1 MRYTTVID
9 VSEMPEVYRS
19 VNARLLY
26 LHMALKSG
34 WHDDDRD
41 KLRTSLRQ
49 LASDCG
55 LTLSATR
62 HAVAVLT
69 KAKLLARDEGGTW
82 HVRKWHLDA
91 PPSPR
96 PRKQQAAAAAAAGDI
111 GKQLDKQLSEY
122 QTAVMQAVRASTGE
136 ELKAWLAELEDGR
149 SLRHHG
155 AYLKPNQNNVEWLR
169 SVIAKM
175 N

>member
-41 KLRTSLRQ
+41 RLRVSLRQ

-69 KAKLLARDEGGTW
+69 KAKLLARDAGGTW

-111 GKQLDKQLSEY
+111 GKQAEKQMSEY
-122 QTAVMQAVRASTGE
+122 QAKVMKAVRESTKE
-136 ELKAWLAELEDGR
+136 ELAAWLGELEEHR

-155 AYLKPNQNNVEWLR
+155 VYLNANQANTEWLR